1 MAFGFFEYLRSDISE
16 LELSDVLRQPTTKL
30 LGVSADAGTA
40 LREIGISTIFDLG
53 AASLFAM
60 ARAAAAAGG
69 SHELA
74 GRHGMAPGDWLKPH
88 ASFDTL
94 DQIAG
99 LPLEVLR
106 GITDVQATALKQAL
120 DVSTIAEF
128 AKWPPQRVARE
139 MIGDTVGSALT
150 VDEIQT
156 EALRP
161 RFGEYPTERVYYSS
175 LVMLDSGQSGA
186 NLVELDRPL
195 SLKDAIGAATGFDK
209 PAVGALV
216 TFSQSWYAQG
226 ITLGQMLH
234 SLALA
239 PGEATRIAV
248 VDFMRR
254 VAAQASESINEF
266 EALASQTGHQRALSE
281 VQDSVAK
288 DMQSGGS
295 TSHVYSSSDSGGVGL
310 GLSAIIP
317 VGGAMLGSAFGG
329 SYQGASTTTDA
340 NSSSWSLGKRSVTAS
355 MTQNVNDRTEQHSTS
370 VRNRRATSVREVSES
385 EHQQVSTRIV
395 ANYNHMHALT
405 IQYYEVVQIYR
416 VVAEVH
422 TAERVLFLPI
432 ALADFSSD
440 DMIEAYRGI
449 LARAALTARA
459 RDLLLDPTS
468 TVEIRPAKSFHSALL
483 DAALQPLLLGG
494 RMMRMASAPAPTEP
508 EAGAAVAAPAT
519 AIPARRAE
527 IAPIPVASFLASDAA
542 VVRGSAIVMRPIVRQ
557 RSSSLFY
564 PDEVELV
571 ALQLEGIAASRVTLS
586 MVGGAT
592 PSLTLQANDPVIE
605 LATPVAIGE
614 IADISVQKQAAG
626 VVRGLV
632 RLHLSFRGRR
642 FTSPDIPVSMPDS
655 RAGTSFSV
663 AKFSSDTADRK
674 AELKSHLATNRAHYS
689 AQVFRSLSS
698 AEVVGLLSKYR
709 WQGRSLAEQVEPKV
723 LSVAG
728 NFIVLR
734 APVEPGEASGLVDG
748 AGGAQPWSRVLDE
761 RHLSPHSLK
770 DQRMVPIPTDGVFAE
785 AVLGRSNSAE
795 KLDITRFWNWQ
806 DSPAPLT
813 PPELAPVSAESRARG
828 ETIEP
833 GRLGPATLNIVNP
846 TNLPDPAGLNASL
859 NALAALNFRDMSG
872 LAGTQDLAG
881 IATTGTLTATTE
893 AGRNATAMAGVAAD
907 VLKTAI
913 TAGYGRKK
921 EGGVSA
927 DGARINH
934 GRDMDERKGG
944 SLDGGTATGA
954 DGSDHA
960 SGGGSGGA
968 SAGFE
973 ASAFNDSV
981 GNPLASI
988 PDELGA
994 VLDGSDFKKAI
1005 GQLTGDPDAV
1015 ILAGGT
1021 TNTLESWGAFGTEVR
1036 IYQNTEVVAKL
1047 VKFLK
1052 RSAKFNANAV
1062 ALGKLYRSASGWS
1075 EARMKAKGEQN
1086 AKFER
1091 EWDDMTKGTYKGRP
1105 FLTVQPGETDEGA
1118 AFARGVNMWGF
1129 GDAIYHGR
1137 FLFDDIPSRLVP
1149 QIVHEVSHALRP
1161 RGSPPSDLGAAIL
1174 KGIDE
1179 EVKVRQETRDILK
1192 EISAGGGVSFAA
1204 SDTMPELRPGNIE
1217 RDVSPGLGMTYLE
1230 SIATSV
1236 WLQAAMKRDNI
1247 DWETAER
1254 LRSEAEAIFPAA
1266 PIDQRDYSKE
1276 YFKKLRL
1283 KASWKAFNASTPPT
1297 APDYV
1302 TKRNAK
1308 ADEHVQNILNSNV
1321 MYRAFLP

>member
-1 MAFGFFEYLRSDISE
+1 MASRFSDYLRSDIAA

-30 LGVSADAGTA
+30 LGISADAGTA
-40 LREIGISTIFDLG
+40 LQAIGVFTIFDLG
-53 AASLFAM
+53 AASLFAT

-69 SHELA
+69 PGELA
-74 GRHGMAPGDWLKPH
+74 GRYGMAPGDWLKPNT
-88 ASFDTL
+88 SFGTL
-94 DQIAG
+94 DQIG
-99 LPLEVLR
+99 ELPLETLLR
-106 GITDVQATALKQAL
+106 ITNAQATTLKKSL

-128 AKWPPQRVARE
+128 ANWPPQRVARE
-139 MIGDTVGSALT
+139 MIGDTAGSAFTL
-150 VDEIQT
+150 DEIQT

-175 LVMLDSGQSGA
+175 LVMLDSGQGDA
-186 NLVELDRPL
+186 NLVELDGPL
-195 SLKDAIGAATGFDK
+195 SLTDAIGAATGFAK

-234 SLALA
+234 SLALS

-254 VAAQASESINEF
+254 VTAQASESVSES

-281 VQDSVAK
+281 VQNSVAQ

-295 TSHVYSSSDSGGVGL
+295 TSHVESSSDSGGIGL
-310 GLSAIIP
+310 GLSAIVP
-317 VGGAMLGSAFGG
+317 VYGALLGGAFGG

-405 IQYYEVVQIYR
+405 IQYYEVVQVYR
-416 VVAEVH
+416 VVAEVQ

-440 DMIEAYRGI
+440 DMIEAYRGV

-494 RMMRMASAPAPTEP
+494 RMVRMAPAPVPIEP
-508 EAGAAVAAPAT
+508 EPTAAAAAAPT
-519 AIPARRAE
+519 AMLARRAD
-527 IAPIPVASFLASDAA
+527 IAPISLTSFLANDDA
-542 VVRGSAIVMRPIVRQ
+542 VVRGSSIVMRPIVRP

-571 ALQLEGIAASRVTLS
+571 AVQLEGIAASSVTLS
-586 MVGGAT
+586 MVGGGT
-592 PSLTLQANDPVIE
+592 PSLTLQANEPVIE
-605 LATPVAIGE
+605 LAAPVAIGE
-614 IADISVQKQAAG
+614 IADISVQKQDAG
-626 VVRGLV
+626 LVRGLV

-642 FTSPDIPVSMPDS
+642 FTSPAIPASMPIS
-655 RAGTSFSV
+655 PAGTSFSV
-663 AKFSSDTADRK
+663 ARFSSDTADRK
-674 AELKSHLATNRAHYS
+674 TELKAHLAANRAHYS

-709 WQGRSLAEQVEPKV
+709 WQGGPLVAQVEPKV

-734 APVEPGEASGLVDG
+734 APVEPDEASGLVDG
-748 AGGAQPWSRVLDE
+748 AGDAQPWTRVLED
-761 RHLSPHSLK
+761 RQLSPHSVK

-833 GRLGPATLNIVNP
+833 GHLGPATLNIVNP
-846 TNLPDPAGLNASL
+846 TNLPDPAGLSASL
-859 NALAALNFRDMSG
+859 NALAAMNFRDMSG
-872 LAGTQDLAG
+872 LAGTQELAG
-881 IATTGTLTATTE
+881 TATTGTLTAATE

-907 VLKTAI
+907 VVKTAI

-927 DGARINH
+927 EGARINQ
-934 GRDMDERKGG
+934 GRDMDERKVTPAGGASGG
-944 SLDGGTATGA
+944 SPDGGAATGA
-954 DGSDHA
+954 KATDPGSPDSGGGSA
-960 SGGGSGGA
+960 SGGGPGGSGG
-968 SAGFE
+968 GFE

-988 PDELGA
+988 PDALASVFGGKTSPMSA
-994 VLDGSDFKKAI
+994 TAKLSR
-1005 GQLTGDPDAV
+1005 PDAV
-1015 ILAGGT
+1015 KRAEEMLKRFGASTQRGKWHPTLDRTKVAERLAELVKNPEGIYQGALGLCGEAAFFHVWLNEDPLAVAQYAMQLYNGGAAGIRGEDWVVPRD
-1021 TNTLESWGAFGTEVR
+1021 TLKNQDFSKIIPMVFTPAVLNDQPQWKQNEPKWGADWMMMSALRDANNWVIDYEGTPSDDWGEGSSNGEMR
-1036 IYQNTEVVAKL
+1036 RWL
-1047 VKFLK
+1047 
-1052 RSAKFNANAV
+1052 SAT
-1062 ALGKLYRSASGWS
+1062 GLYRS
-1075 EARMKAKGEQN
+1075 
-1086 AKFER
+1086 
-1091 EWDDMTKGTYKGRP
+1091 
-1105 FLTVQPGETDEGA
+1105 
-1118 AFARGVNMWGF
+1118 
-1129 GDAIYHGR
+1129 
-1137 FLFDDIPSRLVP
+1137 
-1149 QIVHEVSHALRP
+1149 VSHDDDRDFDKAIKLDPVSDLVLIACDSQMCGNPTQPPKDNHWFVLKSPIRLNNSNNTVDFRLWTWGENVTTVTALRK
-1161 RGSPPSDLGAAIL
+1161 RMG
-1174 KGIDE
+1174 
-1179 EVKVRQETRDILK
+1179 RT
-1192 EISAGGGVSFAA
+1192 AGGALSKTEFEDSYFGCMV
-1204 SDTMPELRPGNIE
+1204 G
-1217 RDVSPGLGMTYLE
+1217 
-1230 SIATSV
+1230 
-1236 WLQAAMKRDNI
+1236 KR
-1247 DWETAER
+1247 
-1254 LRSEAEAIFPAA
+1254 
-1266 PIDQRDYSKE
+1266 
-1276 YFKKLRL
+1276 
-1283 KASWKAFNASTPPT
+1283 
-1297 APDYV
+1297 
-1302 TKRNAK
+1302 
-1308 ADEHVQNILNSNV
+1308 
-1321 MYRAFLP
+1321 